1 VADQSAIVQSLGRIY
16 LKKSNLL
23 IVEYKYLKSSSEDLF
38 DKMNNEKNIISNK
51 YNLVKYIFSWY
62 INICIY

>member
-51 YNLVKYIFSWY
+51 YNLVKYIFS
-62 INICIY
+62 